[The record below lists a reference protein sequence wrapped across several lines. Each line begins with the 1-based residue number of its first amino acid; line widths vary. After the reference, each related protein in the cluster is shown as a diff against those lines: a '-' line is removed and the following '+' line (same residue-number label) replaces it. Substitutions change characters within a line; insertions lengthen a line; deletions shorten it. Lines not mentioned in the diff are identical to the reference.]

1 MKRNTK
7 YLGLLLVFS
16 LHTICLSAQQVRQT
30 ILFNDGWK
38 FHKGEIAGADQKDFN
53 DNDWRSVEL
62 PHDWSIEGPYDEQWA
77 SATGYLPGGIG
88 WYRKQFTV
96 APDLYNKNIFIY
108 FDGVYKNS
116 EVWINGQYL
125 GKRPNGFVPFQYE
138 ITKYLNK
145 TGKNII
151 TVKADHTKFADSRW
165 YTGSGIYRNV
175 YLIATHAVHVNL
187 WGIRFT
193 TPQVSSSKAV
203 ANISVSAINQ
213 SASNLPVIIKATLL
227 NAKGTTVATTQQ
239 QIKIGANNNGEVNLS
254 FSIIHPELWS
264 TKNPQLYTLQTA
276 LLVQGKQVDNVQE
289 EVGFRSVVF
298 DADKGFFLNGKSTKL
313 KGVCLHDD
321 AGALGVAVPDAV
333 WVRRLQ
339 KLKEAGCNSVRM
351 SHNPHAD
358 YLYNLMD
365 RMGFLVMDEAF
376 DEWELGKNKWIK
388 GWNVGKPGQDGYHSD
403 FAAWAE
409 RDVKDMVLR
418 NRNHPSIF
426 MWSIGNEIDYP
437 NDPYTHEV
445 LNTGRN
451 PQIYGKGFIPDHP
464 AASRLGEL
472 SKQLVAVIKKYDT
485 TRVVTSALAGVVMS
499 NETTYPEEL
508 DVVGY
513 NYQEYRYPDDHKKYP
528 VRIIYGSEN
537 GHALSAWTAVT
548 DNDFIS
554 GQYLWTGIDYLGEA
568 RTWPSKANGA
578 GLLDLAGFP
587 KSEFYFR
594 QSLWSDKPMIYV
606 GTAALRN
613 GNGAG
618 GGRRNMLPAWN
629 YTAGD
634 SVRINCYTNDEEAEL
649 FLNGTSLG
657 IKQLANAKDTR
668 ILTWQTVFQP
678 GELMVKGFRSG
689 QQINQQTIRTA
700 GEVYAMEAVAD
711 VSTLN
716 HSKQGLA
723 HIEIEVVDEAG
734 NPVYGATNE
743 TTISIKGP
751 GLLLGLENGD
761 LSSHEDYKASKRKL
775 YNGKL
780 LAYIQAQ
787 NKPGAITVTISSPG
801 LQDAVVMIKQ

>member
-1 MKRNTK
+1 MHIKTK
-7 YLGLLLVFS
+7 HLLLLFFFCQ
-16 LHTICLSAQQVRQT
+16 TIELWAQQARQT
-30 ILFNDGWK
+30 MLFNDGWR
-38 FHKGEIAGADQKDFN
+38 FHKGDIIGADKPDMN
-53 DNDWRSVEL
+53 DADWRRVVL

-88 WYRKQFTV
+88 WYRKQFEI
-96 APDLYNKNIFIY
+96 APNLRSKNIFIY

-145 TGKNII
+145 TGKNVMA
-151 TVKADHTKFADSRW
+151 VKADHSDFADSRW

-175 YLIATHAVHVNL
+175 YLIATDPVHIDL
-187 WGIRFT
+187 WGVKFT
-193 TPQVSSSKAV
+193 TPKVSDSKAT
-203 ANISVSAINQ
+203 ARISVSAVNQ
-213 SASNLPVIIKATLL
+213 SAANLPVIFKATLL
-227 NAKGTTVATTQQ
+227 DTMGKTVATTQQ
-239 QIKIGANNNGEVNLS
+239 QIKIGANDSREVNLS
-254 FSIIHPELWS
+254 FTINNPALWS
-264 TKNPQLYTLQTA
+264 TENPQLYKLQTA
-276 LLVQGKQVDNVQE
+276 LLVQGKVVDDVTE
-289 EVGFRSVVF
+289 EVGFRSVAF
-298 DADKGFFLNGKSTKL
+298 DADKGFYLNGKNMKL

-321 AGALGVAVPDAV
+321 AGALGVAVPEAV

-388 GWNVGKPGQDGYHSD
+388 GWNVGQPGKDGYHSD
-403 FAAWAE
+403 FTAWAD

-418 NRNHPSIF
+418 NINHPSIF

-445 LNTGRN
+445 LSTGRN
-451 PQIYGKGFIPDHP
+451 PQIYGRGFMAGFP
-464 AASRLGEL
+464 AAGRLGEL
-472 SKQLVAVIKKYDT
+472 AKQLVAVVKKYDT
-485 TRVVTSALAGVVMS
+485 SRVVTSALAGVVMS

-508 DVVGY
+508 DIVGY

-528 VRIIYGSEN
+528 ARIIYGSEN

-548 DNDFIS
+548 DNDYIS

-594 QSLWSDKPMIYV
+594 QSLWSDKPMIFA
-606 GTAALRN
+606 GTAAISRN
-613 GNGAG
+613 NSG
-618 GGRRNMLPAWN
+618 GGRRNMLPTWN

-634 SVRINCYTNDEEAEL
+634 SVRIHCFTNCDEAEL

-657 IKQLANAKDTR
+657 RKKLADAKDTR
-668 ILTWQTVFQP
+668 ILTWQTIFQP
-678 GELMVKGFRSG
+678 GELMVKGYKNG
-689 QQINQQTIRTA
+689 LEINQQIIKTA
-700 GEVYAMEAVAD
+700 GEAYGIKAVAD
-711 VSTLN
+711 VHSLN
-716 HSKQGLA
+716 HNKQELA
-723 HIEIEVVDEAG
+723 HIEIEAVDKNS
-734 NPVYGATNE
+734 NPVYGAANE
-743 TTISIKGP
+743 TTVSIEGP
-751 GLLLGLENGD
+751 AVLLGLENGD
-761 LSSHEDYKASKRKL
+761 LSSHEDDKATKRKL

-780 LAYIQAQ
+780 LAYVQAQ
-787 NKPGAITVTISSPG
+787 NKPGTITIKISSPG
-801 LQDAVVMIKQ
+801 LQDAVVTIK